1 MRKATNSVDDEPCDY
16 QKAGSSLVPGA
27 VESDRDATCL
37 GTSFFG
43 GAVVNDTGLSSK
55 VSVKYQRS

>member
-1 MRKATNSVDDEPCDY
+1 MRKATTSVDDEPCDY

-27 VESDRDATCL
+27 VESDRGATCL
-37 GTSFFG
+37 GTFFFG
-43 GAVVNDTGLSSK
+43 GVVVNDTGLSSK

>member
-37 GTSFFG
+37 GTSFFV
-43 GAVVNDTGLSSK
+43 VVNDTGLSSK